1 MSQYINQVW
10 SEYHQHSSFLSL
22 YSPTSYSHVSRSDK
36 LRKTI
41 MRTKHRRFPYK
52 SILHSMTEFTFINIF
67 NIDKTTFYVLI
78 PTKLFENRLTMNNG
92 SHKTMNE
99 SNKVFLY
106 FQTRTLEWLAV

>member
-22 YSPTSYSHVSRSDK
+22 YSPTSYYHVSRFHK

-41 MRTKHRRFPYK
+41 MRTQHRRFPFK
-52 SILHSMTEFTFINIF
+52 SIWHSVTQAVYTMFLNIF

-78 PTKLFENRLTMNNG
+78 PTKLFEN
-92 SHKTMNE
+92 
-99 SNKVFLY
+99 
-106 FQTRTLEWLAV
+106 